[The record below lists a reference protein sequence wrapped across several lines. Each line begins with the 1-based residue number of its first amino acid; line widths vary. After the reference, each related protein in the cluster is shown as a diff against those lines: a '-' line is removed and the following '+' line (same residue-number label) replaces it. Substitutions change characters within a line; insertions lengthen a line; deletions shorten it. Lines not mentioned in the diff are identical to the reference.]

1 MSSTSSTA
9 KVDTYLLEV
18 FHGQRLK
25 HSFTLSGRIVLG
37 RQLNPREQEFEQV
50 HHAASGDDRMAIAL
64 FSDVRVSRRQ
74 LQLTP
79 IRGGLEVENTST
91 NPVLIDHHTELPA
104 GARRVLPAP
113 CRLSFGPDASYVVA
127 VWPGEGGGPEM
138 HTLPHQAPAPSVDA
152 SDEGLTALR
161 PLALS
166 EQDAS
171 AVGQWLKA
179 ITEVLHSAMG
189 AGDSVERAKQRV
201 VERVVE
207 LMQFDGAR
215 VLMLDEGAW
224 NIRAEFRRQSPSRDA
239 NRPAS
244 QRILRRMRDE
254 RRTIWQDSAA
264 VTTGDFSQTGVA
276 AIISSPIRN
285 RDGEVIGALYAD
297 RSAAAGPG
305 AAQISSAEA
314 MLVEALA
321 FGIATG
327 LARARQ
333 DQQLVEQ
340 RVRFGQFFGAAL
352 ADQLAANPSLLDSKD
367 AQVTVL
373 VVDIRD
379 FSGIS
384 ERVGT
389 KLSLEWIRDTLDV
402 LTGIV
407 MNHGG
412 VVVDYVGDEM
422 LAMWGAPVPQPD
434 QARRAG
440 QAALDMLVALGPH
453 DVKWRPQIGAAT
465 RVGIGIHSGT
475 AQVGNVGSQRKFKYG
490 PLGNTVNLAS
500 RVQGATKHLQAML
513 LATQATHHE
522 LGPGFVTRRLGAI
535 GVQNIE
541 APVDVFELRLGG
553 DERTR
558 TLCELYEKAL
568 GEFEAQDFR
577 RAARTLGDYLPNYQ
591 DDGPSHILLWRA
603 VNWLVHP
610 EPQFE
615 RAWKLPGK

>member
-1 MSSTSSTA
+1 MSASSRAA
-9 KVDTYLLEV
+9 KIDTYVVEI

-25 HSFTLSGRIVLG
+25 HSFTLAGRVVLG
-37 RQLNPREQEFEQV
+37 RQLNPREHEFALAS
-50 HHAASGDDRMAIAL
+50 HAASGDERMAIAL

-74 LQLTP
+74 LQLCPVT
-79 IRGGLEVENTST
+79 GGLEVENTST
-91 NPVLIDHHTELPA
+91 NPVLIDHHAELPP
-104 GARRVLPAP
+104 GIKRLLHVP

-127 VWPGEGGGPEM
+127 IWPSDRTGPEV
-138 HTLPHQAPAPSVDA
+138 HTLPHQAPAPSID
-152 SDEGLTALR
+152 SGDEGLTALR

-166 EQDAS
+166 DQDAS
-171 AVGQWLKA
+171 AVGQWLQA
-179 ITEVLHSAMG
+179 ITEVLNSAIG
-189 AGDSVERAKQRV
+189 AGDVVERAMQRV
-201 VERVVE
+201 AERIVE

-215 VLMLDEGAW
+215 VLMFDGGHWSTA
-224 NIRAEFRRQSPSRDA
+224 ADFRRQAGLRDA
-239 NRPAS
+239 DRPAS

-264 VTTGDFSQTGVA
+264 VAAGDFSQSGVS

-297 RSAAAGPG
+297 RSSSAGPG
-305 AAQISSAEA
+305 DATISPAEA
-314 MLVEALA
+314 MLVETLA

-352 ADQLAANPSLLDSKD
+352 ADQLAANPALLDSKD
-367 AQVTVL
+367 AEVTVL

-389 KLSLEWIRDTLDV
+389 KVSLEWIRDTLDV
-402 LTGIV
+402 LTAIV
-407 MNHGG
+407 MNYGG

-422 LAMWGAPVPQPD
+422 LAMWGAPVAQPD
-434 QARRAG
+434 QARRAC

-453 DVKWRPQIGAAT
+453 DEKWKPQIGAAT
-465 RVGIGIHSGT
+465 RVGIGIHGGT

-500 RVQGATKHLQAML
+500 RVQGATKHLQTTL
-513 LATQATHHE
+513 LVTQATHHALE
-522 LGPGFVTRRLGAI
+522 AGFVTRRLGAI

-541 APVDVFELRLGG
+541 TPVDVYELRLAS

-568 GEFEAQDFR
+568 GEFEAQEFR
-577 RAARTLGDYLPNYQ
+577 RAARTIGDYLPNYQ

-610 EPQFE
+610 EPKFE